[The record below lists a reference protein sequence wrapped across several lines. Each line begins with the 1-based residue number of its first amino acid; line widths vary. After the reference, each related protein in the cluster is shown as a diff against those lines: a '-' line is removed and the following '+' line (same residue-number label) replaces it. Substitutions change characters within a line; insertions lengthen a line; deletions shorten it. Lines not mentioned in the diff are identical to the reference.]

1 MQKYR
6 DISSEFKK
14 NIDDSA
20 DQPIVR
26 KSQTPMVKPKIEA
39 IITPVT
45 ATKRVFN
52 KPTTA
57 ALKWV
62 SVGEKDMKGW
72 KVIS

>member
-1 MQKYR
+1 
-6 DISSEFKK
+6 
-14 NIDDSA
+14 
-20 DQPIVR
+20 
-26 KSQTPMVKPKIEA
+26 MVKPKIEA

-72 KVIS
+72 NVIS